1 MMLSI
6 IIVSPIDTKIL
17 IEKVY
22 WVIPMI
28 HPGHDLQFYI
38 FLYLFP
44 FLSIFWSMIWEKL
57 FEIARCYG

>member
-1 MMLSI
+1 MN
-6 IIVSPIDTKIL
+6 
-17 IEKVY
+17 
-22 WVIPMI
+22 

-57 FEIARCYG
+57 FEIARSYGCSDGTVVTGINIVNDYFFR